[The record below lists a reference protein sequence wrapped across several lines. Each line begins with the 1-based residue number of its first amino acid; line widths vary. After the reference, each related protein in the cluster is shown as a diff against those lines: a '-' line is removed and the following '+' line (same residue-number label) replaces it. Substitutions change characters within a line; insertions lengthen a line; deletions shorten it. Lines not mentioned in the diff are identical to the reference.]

1 MDIELLKKLT
11 SAHSASGCERAIS
24 DIIRDEC
31 EPYADEITTDNLGN
45 LYVHKKGDGKKIMMS
60 AHMDSIGMIVTYI
73 DDDGYLRFS
82 NLGGLRLAC
91 LPSLRVRF
99 KNGTVGVVDLS
110 GGVKASDAKITDMY
124 IDIGVSSREE
134 ALKLVQVGDTAVYD
148 TPCEAIG
155 KYYVSPYM
163 DNRIGCYV
171 LIKTLQA
178 LKQPENDCWFVFSVQ
193 EEVGL
198 RGAKPAA
205 YNVDPDLAIAVDV
218 AGVADTPDCEVK
230 SDTALG
236 KGAIIKLMDASV
248 ICHSSVV
255 KLLQNAATEAG
266 VAAQLDARQAG
277 GTDAGAIHISRSGI
291 PSGIL
296 SIPTRYIHSPSEM
309 VADSDVEA
317 CIKTLYQAI
326 K

>member
-11 SAHSASGCERAIS
+11 SAHSVSGCEKAIS
-24 DIIRDEC
+24 DVIRDEC

-82 NLGGLRLAC
+82 NLGGLRLSC
-91 LPSLRVRF
+91 LPSMRVRF
-99 KNGTVGVVDLS
+99 KNGAVGVVELA
-110 GGVKASDAKITDMY
+110 GGVKASEARVTDMY

-134 ALKLVQVGDTAVYD
+134 ALELVQVGDTAVYD
-148 TPCEAIG
+148 APCEAIG

-171 LIKTLQA
+171 LIETLRK
-178 LKQPENDCWFVFSVQ
+178 LNQPENDCWFVFSVQ
-193 EEVGL
+193 EEVGM

-205 YNVDPDLAIAVDV
+205 YNVDPELAIAVDV

-230 SDTALG
+230 SDTSLG
-236 KGAIIKLMDASV
+236 KGAIIKLMDGSV

-255 KLLQNAATEAG
+255 KLLEDAAAKAG
-266 VAAQLDARQAG
+266 AASQLDARQMG
-277 GTDAGAIHISRSGI
+277 GTDAGAIHISRGGI

-296 SIPTRYIHSPSEM
+296 SIPTRYIHTPSEM
-309 VADSDVEA
+309 VDQRDVEA
-317 CIKTLYQAI
+317 CIETLYQAI